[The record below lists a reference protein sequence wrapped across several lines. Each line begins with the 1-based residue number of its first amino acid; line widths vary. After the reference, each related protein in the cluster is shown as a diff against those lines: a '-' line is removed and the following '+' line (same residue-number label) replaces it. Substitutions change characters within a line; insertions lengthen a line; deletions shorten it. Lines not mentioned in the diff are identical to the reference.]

1 MILFWDCNLYLLALA
16 LHWLQIYGQGS
27 IQYVGPPVSYEVPR
41 VEPFDANSR
50 AIPTAQPLSRSQRS
64 NTHGGHMVI
73 EPIPLLVSH
82 IASVTSSPNQ
92 SPRVSGSSDS
102 MVSVLHNPDLYSASP
117 SASPSSIHNLLSNPH
132 KPGNEVKRASV
143 ATFNT
148 IDRPQRKEEGEKP
161 NRIISSNL
169 NFTGKLS
176 LDASNGNT
184 EVYMNGREIIELELR
199 VLKCPRDTHFLV
211 YDDGRYEE
219 EGQNNIRGNIWEKAS
234 TRFVCALFS
243 LPFPH
248 GQPHGKKDETSHH
261 TIVPNYVEQKKA
273 QKLLLGIQ
281 GSGTSTIFK
290 QVWILF
296 QIFRRKGLLG
306 SDNVL
311 INHDLHGKITEQV
324 WAYASNV
331 KLLFASFAKSM
342 IKMGNIN
349 VLTRNEGEIRRNCRS
364 GSPGMEDI
372 EAFSATNRAK
382 LDEAELAKYVLD

>member
-1 MILFWDCNLYLLALA
+1 MVKAVKLYVLFTLTRFLS
-16 LHWLQIYGQGS
+16 S

-148 IDRPQRKEEGEKP
+148 IDRPQRKEVEEGEKP

-219 EGQNNIRGNIWEKAS
+219 EGQNNIRGNIWEK
-234 TRFVCALFS
+234 
-243 LPFPH
+243 
-248 GQPHGKKDETSHH
+248 PHGKKDETSHH

-290 QVWILF
+290 Q
-296 QIFRRKGLLG
+296 
-306 SDNVL
+306 
-311 INHDLHGKITEQV
+311 ITEQV